1 MTYEFK
7 IILADHDVMTV
18 DLGEALV
25 AAGCDDSTTGS
36 CNGEAFVA
44 FDREAATLE
53 EAIRTAIADVRKAGI
68 EPAEVRL
75 TPDSLAVASL

>member
-1 MTYEFK
+1 MTYEFEVV
-7 IILADHDVMTV
+7 LAGYEIMTV
-18 DLGEALV
+18 ELGDALV

-44 FDREAATLE
+44 FDREALSLE
-53 EAIRTAIADVRKAGI
+53 EAIRSALADVRKAGV

-75 TPDSLAVASL
+75 APDSLAIAGT

>member
-1 MTYEFK
+1 MNYEFEVV
-7 IILADHDVMTV
+7 LAGHDVMTV
-18 DLGEALV
+18 NLGEALV

-44 FDREAATLE
+44 FDRNAPSLE
-53 EAIRTAIADVRKAGI
+53 DAIRSALADIRKAGV

-75 TPDSLAVASL
+75 APDSLAVA

>member
-1 MTYEFK
+1 MIYEFE
-7 IILADHDVMTV
+7 IVLAGHDVMTV
-18 DLGEALV
+18 ELGEALL

-44 FDREAATLE
+44 FDREAASLE
-53 EAIRTAIADVRKAGI
+53 EAIRSAIADIRKAGV

-75 TPDSLAVASL
+75 APASFALTAD

>member
-1 MTYEFK
+1 MIYEFEVV
-7 IILADHDVMTV
+7 LAGHEIMTV
-18 DLGEALV
+18 ELGDSLV

-44 FDREAATLE
+44 FDREASSLE
-53 EAIRTAIADVRKAGI
+53 EAIRSALADVRKAGV

-75 TPDSLAVASL
+75 APDSLAIA

>member
-1 MTYEFK
+1 MIYEFEVV
-7 IILADHDVMTV
+7 LAGHDIMTV
-18 DLGEALV
+18 ELGEALV

-44 FDREAATLE
+44 FDRESPSLE
-53 EAIRTAIADVRKAGI
+53 DAIRSALADIRKAGI

-75 TPDSLAVASL
+75 APGSLAIA